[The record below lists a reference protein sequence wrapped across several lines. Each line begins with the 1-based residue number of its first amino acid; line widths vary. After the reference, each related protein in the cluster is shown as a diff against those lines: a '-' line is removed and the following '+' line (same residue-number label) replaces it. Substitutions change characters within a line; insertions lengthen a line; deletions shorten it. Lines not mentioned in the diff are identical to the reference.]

1 MAGCAKIG
9 RGKGNDRRFL
19 HEVRRIVEGV
29 GQSVGQGVG
38 HSVQL

>member
-19 HEVRRIVEGV
+19 HEGRRIVEGV
-29 GQSVGQGVG
+29 GQNVGQSVGQSVG
-38 HSVQL
+38 L